1 MVLEI
6 IEGPEIGRR
15 VTLREGS
22 TVSLGRAEVAMQK
35 FPEDP
40 AMSALHF
47 VVSLNSGTLRMQ
59 NHSQTNGT
67 LVNGTRVESAALQ
80 ASDTIAAGGTVF
92 RVIGPPPNPYP
103 AQVRVGGWG
112 FNIVPDGWKPL
123 DGVGLHHDGS
133 SEFHA
138 SANAVEESLP
148 DGKTLREYVGLQ
160 AEAAKSL
167 LTSAEIQGPADAR
180 MGGSEEALLLTV
192 SSDARDGQ
200 RVTQR
205 QIYARSGDVVGVLTL
220 SGLAAE
226 NQDFIEIVRGA
237 SFHEPQIP
245 A

>member
-133 SEFHA
+133 SEDADENKTGERIAQPHRHRYRIAAGFPEGRRKDLDQPEDERDFGDLALPQKLIHFKNSWLPRA
-138 SANAVEESLP
+138 PRPAES
-148 DGKTLREYVGLQ
+148 D
-160 AEAAKSL
+160 S
-167 LTSAEIQGPADAR
+167 
-180 MGGSEEALLLTV
+180 
-192 SSDARDGQ
+192 
-200 RVTQR
+200 
-205 QIYARSGDVVGVLTL
+205 
-220 SGLAAE
+220 
-226 NQDFIEIVRGA
+226 
-237 SFHEPQIP
+237 
-245 A
+245 